1 MQERP
6 FGNLLKTLRKEKH
19 LSQQALAE
27 RMGVHRNTIYNWE
40 QGVYLPD
47 SKGMVLELAW
57 QLGLDELA
65 TRQLLE
71 ASLTT
76 ISSYWNVPFARNPF
90 FTGREQILEALH
102 AQLGASRTAALT
114 QPYALHGLG
123 GIGKTQVAVEYAYRS
138 RATYEAVLWVEA
150 ETRTTLTSG
159 FVALAELLEL
169 PERSEEDQRKVV
181 ASVLRWLG
189 QHQNW
194 LLVFDNVEDLA
205 LLKPFLPASGQG
217 ALLITTRLRALEA
230 VAQSI
235 ELPPMSREEGLAF
248 LLARARR
255 QPGGELSPVSNS
267 HEHAAAQEI
276 VAAMDGLPLALEQAG
291 AFIDTTR
298 CSLSDYW
305 RLFQSSQIRLL
316 DRQDTASG
324 HPLSASKT
332 FALAFERVEQQN
344 PAAAEI
350 LTVCA
355 FLAPDSIP
363 EALFLEGAPQSE
375 STFEALAADPQIFED
390 ALKTLLAYSLL
401 QRDPAART
409 LTIHRLVQ
417 VVLRERLSEEVQR
430 AWIRRIID
438 ALNNL
443 FPVDE
448 ATQGDYWQAGK
459 RLLSHALAALAFSQQ
474 WEQDEV
480 QSLSLRCHVAMFLC
494 KRAQYAEAEA
504 HFVSCVRVG
513 EALLGSQHLL
523 VAEAL
528 YGQAEACREQGK
540 YAEAEPLF
548 LRSLHIQEQNAGVE
562 HPLIVQLL
570 TNLSLLYW
578 QQGKHEQA
586 ESLYQRALRM
596 GEQIL
601 GAEHPRL
608 VAPLNNLGILY
619 SQQGKHEQA
628 EALYQRALQILE
640 HAQGPEHPHVASL
653 LTNLG
658 VLCKERRNYEQA
670 ETFYLRALNIRER
683 VLSPDHPLVAYPLHG
698 LADIA
703 KKQGNYEQAET
714 FYQRAL
720 SVREQALGPEHP
732 LVAQLLINLAE
743 LYKERGSYEQA
754 ASLYQRALEIF
765 ERALGP
771 RHPDVAESFHSL
783 AHFYQLQQRNEEALS
798 FYQRALTIREEML
811 GPAHPKTQETRAA
824 YDTLLQ
830 SMTED
835 QQSHEH
841 SLLAAKEEL

>member
-27 RMGVHRNTIYNWE
+27 KMGVHRNTIYNWE

-57 QLGLDELA
+57 QLGLNELA

-159 FVALAELLEL
+159 FVALAEVLEL

-305 RLFQSSQIRLL
+305 RLFQSSRIRLL

-363 EALFLEGAPQSE
+363 ETLFLEGAPQSE

-459 RLLSHALAALAFSQQ
+459 RLLSHALMALAFSQQ

-586 ESLYQRALRM
+586 ESLYQRALQM
-596 GEQIL
+596 
-601 GAEHPRL
+601 
-608 VAPLNNLGILY
+608 
-619 SQQGKHEQA
+619 
-628 EALYQRALQILE
+628 LE

-670 ETFYLRALNIRER
+670 EALYQRALNIRER